1 MPIPYFYG
9 YEDVLACDLN
19 SENGAL
25 RFLTTSGHQYI
36 TAGSW
41 YPQNN
46 VTSLGKAGNRWTQL
60 FAMTDSIST
69 SDERLKE
76 DIHNIPDAILDAW
89 GDVQWHQYQFIDAV
103 ANKGA
108 EEARIHSGLIA
119 QRIKSIFEEH
129 GIDATKFGLLCY
141 DSWDGKQATFK
152 YVKKL
157 IAEAVYDEDGN
168 VLVPEEWIEQEI
180 EISPSVEA
188 GDIWSVR
195 YSEAFAVEAAYQ
207 RRRADRI
214 EARIAAL
221 EAKLGII

>member
-1 MPIPYFYG
+1 MPVPYFYG
-9 YEDVLACDLN
+9 YKDVLACDLN

-129 GIDATKFGLLCY
+129 GIDAT
-141 DSWDGKQATFK
+141 
-152 YVKKL
+152 
-157 IAEAVYDEDGN
+157 
-168 VLVPEEWIEQEI
+168 
-180 EISPSVEA
+180 
-188 GDIWSVR
+188 
-195 YSEAFAVEAAYQ
+195 
-207 RRRADRI
+207 
-214 EARIAAL
+214 
-221 EAKLGII
+221 